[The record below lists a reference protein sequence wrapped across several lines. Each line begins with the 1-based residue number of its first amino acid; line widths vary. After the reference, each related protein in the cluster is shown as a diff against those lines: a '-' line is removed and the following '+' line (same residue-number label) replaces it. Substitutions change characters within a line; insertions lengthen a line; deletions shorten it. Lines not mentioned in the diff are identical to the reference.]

1 MSSNRRSFL
10 RNVAI
15 GSGVLAGAPLLTSAQ
30 PDSSEK
36 MKEIRKAAERV
47 PALKFNMCGYAAP
60 KLDKVRVGFVGIGDR
75 GSGAVERMTYI
86 EGVEIT
92 ALCDVRQAA
101 VDGGQKILADA
112 GLPKA
117 KEYVNGDLGF
127 KALCESGDVDLVYIC
142 TNWEWHVPVAI
153 AAMEGGK
160 HTAVEVTPAKTIE

>member
-30 PDSSEK
+30 PAGNEK
-36 MKEIRKAAERV
+36 MKEIRKAAERI
-47 PALKFNMCGYAAP
+47 PAMKFNMCGYAAP

-101 VDGGQKILADA
+101 VDGGQKILAEA

-142 TNWEWHVPVAI
+142 TSWEWHVPVAV
-153 AAMEGGK
+153 AAMEGGRYVG
-160 HTAVEVTPAKTIE
+160 ADW